1 MGVLHSKLTRTWVIS
16 FSFKMSELS
25 EEEFLEL
32 KNAFELYEKN
42 SADGKVDTQELG
54 KLLRSLGQNPG
65 EDELDS
71 MIRELHIDGQ
81 GTLEFPDFLKMMSK
95 RMKDK
100 DSDHE
105 LREAFRVF
113 DEEGTGFV
121 SASDLKYILV
131 DIMGEKEAEVKGMMK
146 EVKVSKDGQI
156 NYEDFISIALK

>member
-1 MGVLHSKLTRTWVIS
+1 
-16 FSFKMSELS
+16 MSELS

-81 GTLEFPDFLKMMSK
+81 GTMEFPDFLKMMSK

-100 DSDHE
+100 DSDQE

-121 SASDLKYILV
+121 SASDLSYILV
-131 DIMGEKEAEVKGMMK
+131 NLLGEKEEEVKGMMK
-146 EVKVSKDGQI
+146 EVRVTKDGQI
-156 NYEDFISIALK
+156 NYEDFISIVLK